1 MDSLE
6 RNEKDGRRE
15 RRRKREGGVEDEEW
29 GALVSASEKETASV
43 ITVF

>member
-1 MDSLE
+1 MAGE
-6 RNEKDGRRE
+6 REGERE
-15 RRRKREGGVEDEEW
+15 RGGGVEDEEW